1 MKRRTFLEL
10 LAAGSL
16 AGTGTLSLA
25 QEIVPRQPQ
34 GVLLTIA
41 GIGAGTD
48 AGALGALLAALVA
61 GSVPVN
67 LVVETGEGT
76 DRLHPGSEIGRLV
89 LRYLHSFPGLVE
101 VVAWCPDLGLLAP
114 YQAARKAQEAREAL
128 TAMLFAQPVPG
139 QARQPL
145 LSIACKAPVDSGAAS
160 AVLASG
166 FRNVLE
172 LPETA
177 AAVGARLD
185 RHGVMTLLGG
195 ERLRVEEAAAALSR
209 PRPGLQRHVVLS
221 AADIAGAPVDVL
233 LSSAQA
239 IGRVLKDAA
248 LDLRMVSVLASD
260 VQMRTEVAFRHRV
273 AVHLLEPKPGLPAEA
288 AGFAAFRDMLKAGGI
303 PFSTG
308 PEAPGGKASLSYWVP
323 LALPGGVAFD
333 PDQPFG
339 AFAGEALAPARDGG
353 VAAKDMRF
361 GVIARPVPDAQTAGL
376 TAQAELNI
384 PVLAAIGAAEE
395 LETDGLHLDIRE
407 DGLLLISPAALREPA
422 TRTAVLLAIRRI
434 MEQAET
440 RLMPL
445 ETYCA
450 EVLPKDPL
458 LPTLLLTRTRGL
470 KTPAPLPATDAK
482 EREALLEDARSA
494 WGYFAQNTN
503 RATGLCPATTILD
516 GLPVASHLAMSMW
529 EAGSHLNALISAVD
543 LGLIP
548 DEEFTARCKHLL
560 KTVERGSRK
569 RLVLPPETIHTE
581 TGKATTRFNSYDTGR
596 LLIAL
601 HRLNTHRLALPGIE
615 ALVASWDFQQ
625 VIIDRRLHSWR
636 EKQMID
642 DSASNYADYA
652 AAGMRLWGM
661 DVASP
666 LDGFAGLASADE
678 EAALIATTVSF
689 GPLGAEPCC
698 LHLLEMPLS
707 PTASFLAD
715 CLDAIQSRLSD
726 ATGVPVAPSE
736 TPVDRAPWFTYQ
748 GFDLRKLADPWIVEF
763 NGKAE
768 APDAGKTALSLR
780 ATSAKGAYLWH
791 ALRPNAYSA
800 QLVQTLRTKARRQF
814 GFDSALYQASQT
826 TTEGYS
832 DLNTNAMILESIAHI
847 LLGGQSGHQL

>member
-1 MKRRTFLEL
+1 MRRRTFLEL

-16 AGTGTLSLA
+16 AGTVSLA

-34 GVLLTIA
+34 RILVTIA

-61 GSVPVN
+61 GAVPVN
-67 LVVETGEGT
+67 LVVETGEGP

-89 LRYLHSFPGLVE
+89 LRYLYSFPGLVE
-101 VVAWCPDLGLLAP
+101 AVAWCPDLGLLAP
-114 YQAARKAQEAREAL
+114 YQAARKAQAAREGL
-128 TAMLFAQPVPG
+128 MAMLYAQPVPG
-139 QARQPL
+139 QARRPL
-145 LSIACKAPVDSGAAS
+145 LSVACKAPADSGAAS
-160 AVLASG
+160 ATLASG
-166 FRNVLE
+166 FRNVLA
-172 LPETA
+172 LPEA
-177 AAVGARLD
+177 AATTMETRLD

-195 ERLRVEEAAAALSR
+195 EKLRVEEAAAALSR
-209 PRPGLQRHVVLS
+209 GRPGFQRHLVLS
-221 AADIAGAPVDVL
+221 AAEIAGTPVDVL

-273 AVHLLEPKPGLPAEA
+273 AVHLLEPKPGVAAEI
-288 AGFAAFRDMLKAGGI
+288 AGFAAFKDMLKAQAI

-308 PEAPGGKASLSYWVP
+308 PAAEGKGSPSYWVP

-339 AFAGEALAPARDGG
+339 AFAGEPLAPARGGAVADG
-353 VAAKDMRF
+353 DMRF
-361 GVIARPVPDAQTAGL
+361 GVVARPVADAETAGL

-395 LETDGLHLDIRE
+395 LASGELHLDIRE
-407 DGLLLISPAALREPA
+407 DGLLLISPAALTDPA
-422 TRTAVLLAIRRI
+422 VRTAVLLAIRRI
-434 MEQAET
+434 VEQAET

-445 ETYCA
+445 DGYCA

-458 LPTLLLTRTRGL
+458 LPTLLLTRTRAL
-470 KTPAPLPATDAK
+470 KSPAVSPGVGGQ

-494 WGYFAQNTN
+494 WGYFAKYTN
-503 RATGLCPATTILD
+503 RNTGLCPATTIAGSSSGGD
-516 GLPVASHLAMSMW
+516 YLAVSMW
-529 EAGSHLNALISAVD
+529 EAGSHLNALISAVN
-543 LGLIP
+543 LGLIA
-548 DEEFTARCKHLL
+548 DEDFTARCKHLL
-560 KTVERGSRK
+560 KTVERASRK

-581 TGKATTRFNSYDTGR
+581 TGKGTTRFNSYDTGR

-601 HRLNTHRLALPGIE
+601 HRLNNHRLALPGIE
-615 ALVASWDFQQ
+615 ALVASWDFPQ

-636 EKQMID
+636 EKRMVD
-642 DSASNYADYA
+642 DFASNYADYA
-652 AAGMRLWGM
+652 ASGMRLWGM

-698 LHLLEMPLS
+698 LHLLEMPFS

-715 CLDAIQSRLSD
+715 CLDAIQSRLAE
-726 ATGVPVAPSE
+726 ATGVPAAPSE
-736 TPVDRAPWFTYQ
+736 TPIDRAPWFTYQ
-748 GFDLRKLADPWIVEF
+748 GFDLSRLADPWIVEF
-763 NGKAE
+763 TGKAE

-791 ALRPNAYSA
+791 ALRPNAHSA
-800 QLVQTLRTKARRQF
+800 RLVETLRHKARREF
-814 GFDSALYQASQT
+814 GFDSALYQASQVT
-826 TTEGYS
+826 TAGYS

-847 LLGGQSGHQL
+847 LLDGSSGQQL